1 MAMTALEDY
10 LIEELAPQYDLDAA
24 WTPDSID
31 KANWLARKVK
41 RAQQSIADL
50 AEQRDLE
57 IARTEAWFVEE
68 RARHDQTVAWASGLL
83 EVWLR
88 TEIAADDSKRPRKS
102 RSLPC
107 GVTVKVTTGG
117 ESLTVDDE
125 PALVEWLKAESPEV
139 VEFVAKYSKAD
150 VKRLLTKDG
159 LKVPGV
165 SLVRGED
172 GFKVEV
178 TP

>member
-1 MAMTALEDY
+1 MTALDDH
-10 LIEELAPQYDLDAA
+10 LIEQLAPEYDLAPA
-24 WTPDSID
+24 WVPDDID
-31 KANWLARKVK
+31 KADWLARKAK
-41 RAQQSIADL
+41 RAQESIAEL
-50 AEQRDLE
+50 AEQRERL
-57 IARTEAWFVEE
+57 IARTEAWFAEE
-68 RARHDQTVAWASGLL
+68 RARHDQTLAWASGLL

-88 TEIAADDSKRPRKS
+88 SEIAADDSKRPRKS

-107 GVTVKVTTGG
+107 GVTVKVTGGG
-117 ESLTVDDE
+117 ESLTVEDE
-125 PALVEWLKAESPEV
+125 PALVEWLKAESPDA